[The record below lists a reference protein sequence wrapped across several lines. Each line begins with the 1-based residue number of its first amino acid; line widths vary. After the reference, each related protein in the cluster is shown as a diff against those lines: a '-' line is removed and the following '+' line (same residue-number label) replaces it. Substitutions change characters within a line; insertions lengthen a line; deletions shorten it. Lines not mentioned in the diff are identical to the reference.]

1 MGVLGYAYPSDNRK
15 CPKSFFF
22 FLFFGPYYDEIAW
35 FSISPYFRALYVV
48 LKVSISQKLYMYH
61 TELAEL
67 LK

>member
-1 MGVLGYAYPSDNRK
+1 MRTPPTTGSALKV
-15 CPKSFFF
+15 FF
-22 FLFFGPYYDEIAW
+22 FLFFGPCYDEIAW

>member
-1 MGVLGYAYPSDNRK
+1 MRTPPTTGSPLKV
-15 CPKSFFF
+15 FFF
-22 FLFFGPYYDEIAW
+22 FFFGPYYDEIAW